1 MAVQAHFWRKVRRPN
16 LDVPHFLLYTVQ
28 IMDDKIPAYY
38 MICLNSA
45 CPQAENCLRQ
55 LYAMHYPADAVSVRA
70 LNPRLYPKG
79 SGECEHYRPMKKIHL
94 AWGIKDM
101 LRDIPYD
108 RARSIRRDMIS
119 HFGKTRYYR
128 FFREEIP
135 LTPAEQSA
143 VQNIFRNN
151 GVDTAP
157 AYNRHSEEIDW
168 E

>member
-1 MAVQAHFWRKVRRPN
+1 MLYYLDTPSQRKASLPN
-16 LDVPHFLLYTVQ
+16 LDTPHFLHYTAY
-28 IMDDKIPAYY
+28 MDEQIPAYY
-38 MICLNSA
+38 MICLNNA
-45 CPQAENCLRQ
+45 CPHAESCLRQ
-55 LYAMHYPADAVSVRA
+55 LHAMHYPADAVSVHA
-70 LNPRLYPKG
+70 LNPQLYPKEG
-79 SGECEHYRPMKKIHL
+79 GECAHYRPVKKIHL

-128 FFREEIP
+128 FFREQLP

-143 VQNIFRNN
+143 VHEIFRRN
-151 GVDTAP
+151 GAETAP

-168 E
+168 

>member
-1 MAVQAHFWRKVRRPN
+1 
-16 LDVPHFLLYTVQ
+16 
-28 IMDDKIPAYY
+28 MDDKIPAYY

-45 CPQAENCLRQ
+45 CPQAGSCLRQ
-55 LYAMHYPADAVSVRA
+55 LYAMKYPADAVSVRA

-108 RARSIRRDMIS
+108 RARSIRRDMIT

-143 VQNIFRNN
+143 VQNIFRHN